1 MIRRVRRQFIWI
13 TMSMLTTVL
22 LVPLIALNVIT
33 SAMSYRQTRDLQEQ
47 IAISEVATRKDLP
60 FQPDNPIPDWKPD
73 DGTAGGTTAS
83 QTTTNTTETTSTTT
97 TTSTVTEIA
106 VTSKAIPATSVAKPP
121 QVVQT
126 QAVQTTSPAV
136 TTKIVSRETKP
147 ITTTATR
154 MTQPVRT
161 TTRATTT
168 KVYVT
173 RETEPTYFPKPE
185 PEPDPHPWFSFD
197 EALAIWPSGALQML
211 AAIQTKTT
219 TTDVTSETTTATKN
233 YQKPDGNP
241 EPPLRDRKNNVV
253 TIDHFL
259 CFADAP
265 GNLVQLDGT
274 EDYTESDGQ
283 ELLNYVM
290 EKGKQDGKY
299 GSLQYFRKDLPNGFL
314 VVFSDRSAE
323 QLLLKKLLFVSI
335 FVFFCMEGVV
345 LVLTMCLTK
354 RAMRPM
360 QATFER
366 QRQFISDA
374 GHELKTP
381 LTIISANVD
390 ILQDE
395 IGQNK
400 WLTYIQSQTER
411 MRILVGDMM
420 NLTKMEFGNPQKDFT
435 TFSLSSA
442 ISNATLP
449 FESQAFEQQKKLTL
463 EIQDDLQYTGNS
475 DQIKQLVSIFIDNA
489 IKYSDENGEI
499 RVTLQQVRDKKVL
512 KIFNTGKGVIES
524 EKEKIFERFYRS
536 DSSRARQTGGYGLGL
551 SIAKSIADT
560 HKIKIQVESEYEHWI
575 CFILTL

>member
-1 MIRRVRRQFIWI
+1 MIRRVRRQFILI

-22 LVPLIALNVIT
+22 LVPLVALNVIT
-33 SAMSYRQTRDLQEQ
+33 SAMSYNQTRDLQEQ
-47 IAISEVATRKDLP
+47 IAISEAAARKDFSNLP
-60 FQPDNPIPDWKPD
+60 DDLVPSRKPD
-73 DGTAGGTTAS
+73 GTSADDTETTPPV
-83 QTTTNTTETTSTTT
+83 TTETVESTTT
-97 TTSTVTEIA
+97 TQTMTEA
-106 VTSKAIPATSVAKPP
+106 MTAEQAAPVTSAAKSP
-121 QVVQT
+121 QAVPSQT
-126 QAVQTTSPAV
+126 VQTTVPIT
-136 TTKIVSRETKP
+136 TTKVVSRETNP
-147 ITTTATR
+147 VTTTAART
-154 MTQPVRT
+154 THPIHTTVRAT
-161 TTRATTT
+161 TTKIQTTRATT
-168 KVYVT
+168 
-173 RETEPTYFPKPE
+173 PPFFPNPDPDPE
-185 PEPDPHPWFSFD
+185 PHPWYASD
-197 EALAIWPSGALQML
+197 HEMAILPSGIIQML
-211 AAIQTKTT
+211 AAGQSKTT
-219 TTDVTSETTTATKN
+219 VTTATSAVTTTETKN
-233 YQKPDGNP
+233 LQKPDGIP
-241 EPPLRDRKNNVV
+241 DPPLWDRKKDAV

-259 CFADAP
+259 CFADSS
-265 GNLVQLDGT
+265 GNLMQMEGT
-274 EDYTESDGQ
+274 SDYTEADGQ
-283 ELLNYVM
+283 ELLDYVV

-299 GSLQYFRKDLPNGFL
+299 GSLQYFQKELPDGFL

-323 QLLLKKLLFVSI
+323 QLLMKKLFFVSVS
-335 FVFFCMEGVV
+335 VFLCMEGVV
-345 LVLTMCLTK
+345 FILTMRLTK

-420 NLTKMEFGNPQKDFT
+420 NLTKMEFGNPQKNFT

-442 ISNATLP
+442 ISNASLP
-449 FESQAFEQQKKLTL
+449 FESQAFEQQKQLIL
-463 EIQDDLQYTGNS
+463 EIQDDLQYFGNP

-489 IKYSDENGEI
+489 IKYSDEKGEI
-499 RVTLQQVRDKKVL
+499 RVTLQQVRDKKIL
-512 KIFNTGKGVIES
+512 KIFNTGKGIIPS

-560 HKIKIQVESEYEHWI
+560 HKIKIQVETEYEHWI